1 MKDPFCPFGPPE
13 LCTWRYAPGICRFQT
28 TDPQI
33 ARKLSSRRSCKLVM
47 WSVAGGYLKV
57 FQERMPFG
65 RAKQLVTRY
74 LMRPNEGFWGLNA
87 HLRRAKLGQKER
99 SAENKQKRSWR
110 LISRNSDMLSRLRP
124 LRATTST
131 RLQFGPVISK
141 TL

>member
-1 MKDPFCPFGPPE
+1 MKDPFCLFGPPE

-28 TDPQI
+28 TDRPI

-74 LMRPNEGFWGLNA
+74 LMRPNEGF
-87 HLRRAKLGQKER
+87 LRSKCPTAVDKSAGSMG
-99 SAENKQKRSWR
+99 SAEKSQTQSSAF
-110 LISRNSDMLSRLRP
+110 ISTKSDRQL
-124 LRATTST
+124 AA
-131 RLQFGPVISK
+131 
-141 TL
+141 